1 MAMNLELMSIIGLL
15 ADEDKFKI
23 LAAIALGAGTLAEIG
38 EKTGFDHVKIVKAA
52 ARLEKAG
59 LIERKADSGYRYLPG
74 ILTELN
80 MALSK
85 TMEHKPAASH
95 LDRFIRN
102 GRLTNFPKSQDDRL
116 LVLEHLANLFE
127 FDRRYTEKEVN
138 IILNT
143 LHPDHASFRR
153 YLIDYG
159 FLERNSETEDG
170 RTTMLYWR
178 KARS

>member
-1 MAMNLELMSIIGLL
+1 L
-15 ADEDKFKI
+15 
-23 LAAIALGAGTLAEIG
+23 
-38 EKTGFDHVKIVKAA
+38 HV
-52 ARLEKAG
+52 
-59 LIERKADSGYRYLPG
+59 D
-74 ILTELN
+74 
-80 MALSK
+80 LSK
-85 TMEHKPAASH
+85 TIEHKPAASH

>member
-1 MAMNLELMSIIGLL
+1 MAMNLELMSIVGLL
-15 ADEDKFKI
+15 ADEDKLKV
-23 LAAIALGAGTLAEIG
+23 LAAIVLGAGTLAEIG
-38 EKTGFDHVKIVKAA
+38 EKTGFDHAKIVKAA

-59 LIERKADSGYRYLPG
+59 LIERKEGSGYRYLSQT
-74 ILTELN
+74 LADLN
-80 MALSK
+80 IDLSK

-95 LDRFIRN
+95 LERFIRN

-159 FLERNSETEDG
+159 FLERNSETKEDI
-170 RTTMLYWR
+170 TTIFYWR
-178 KARS
+178 KVRN